1 MLMLITWE
9 MIYRNLLKYSWGTI
23 ILLMLNLAV
32 IELYKIFRNLHR
44 CSWSDERGCN
54 LAPVDAGGLRVIWG
68 YTGTSTSWWGTIVL
82 LQLMLVGWES
92 YKYTG
97 TSTSWWRAIVL
108 LQLMLV
114 SWMSYNDIQE
124 PPPADESFCLA
135 PVDAGELRVI
145 QRYTGTSASKLIRGY
160 CLAHIDPQLT
170 VCEL

>member
-1 MLMLITWE
+1 MLHVISVMLMLITWE

-32 IELYKIFRNLHR
+32 IELYKIFRNLHK

-92 YKYTG
+92 YKDTG
-97 TSTSWWRAIVL
+97 TPTSWWGTIVL
-108 LQLMLV
+108 LQLMRV
-114 SWMSYNDIQE
+114 GWESYK
-124 PPPADESFCLA
+124 
-135 PVDAGELRVI
+135 
-145 QRYTGTSASKLIRGY
+145 YTGTSASELIRGY